1 MSLDYDTWMR
11 HMKKDYCSMRFSEKD
26 AKVFYKRMV
35 NKHSKE
41 LGKIMFQKIAAP
53 GSRIV
58 FIPAEDTITE
68 KFMKKDSGDK
78 NKKKE
83 DEPPKELNSKRNF
96 DLIRR
101 RTEIRKK

>member
-11 HMKKDYCSMRFSEKD
+11 HMKKDFHSMKFVEKD

-58 FIPAEDTITE
+58 FIPAEETITE
-68 KFMKKDSGDK
+68 TFLKKDD
-78 NKKKE
+78 NAQTE
-83 DEPPKELNSKRNF
+83 LPKELNSKSNF
-96 DLIRR
+96 DLIRK

>member
-1 MSLDYDTWMR
+1 
-11 HMKKDYCSMRFSEKD
+11 MKKDFHSMKFVEKD

-35 NKHSKE
+35 NKHSRE

-58 FIPAEDTITE
+58 FIPAGETITE
-68 KFMKKDSGDK
+68 TFLKNDNKNDK
-78 NKKKE
+78 E
-83 DEPPKELNSKRNF
+83 SPKELNSKRNF
-96 DLIRR
+96 DLIRK